1 MKVEKVC
8 RLSIHLD
15 QVDWNENN
23 VSEMVNPRGKNK
35 AHKRRQVS
43 IQRRPHIH
51 SHRLF
56 LLISSFILLLSG
68 CRCRSSS
75 HSGSHTTSE
84 ALATTDFSPFTS
96 SRTNRPF
103 LKFGRPNKS
112 KFGIIP
118 RGGASIENAS
128 TSTQRSLSSKHTVQ
142 AMHEGA
148 EEDDLQKKNGKSF
161 QKASSIKTEKAFPND
176 KRSLV
181 PSTASLN
188 PVFLPLEDDTV
199 QATADAM
206 KGREAD
212 FVKCDYIAETNLPTD
227 VGHFRLRAYRVSDD
241 EVLSRFKH
249 FGAEPCVIYSTDKPP
264 FADNGGQ
271 GSIGE
276 GLFSGKNVP
285 VRIHDQCFT
294 SEVFRSQRYDDTS
307 I

>member
-1 MKVEKVC
+1 MKAENDHT
-8 RLSIHLD
+8 LSIHLD
-15 QVDWNENN
+15 NVDCNQNN
-23 VSEMVNPRGKNK
+23 ASEMVIPRRNEQR
-35 AHKRRQVS
+35 RRQVS
-43 IQRRPHIH
+43 IQRRTHIH
-51 SHRLF
+51 PHRVF

-68 CRCRSSS
+68 RRCRSP
-75 HSGSHTTSE
+75 HGGSHTTSE
-84 ALATTDFSPFTS
+84 ALATTDFSPFSS

-103 LKFGRPNKS
+103 LKSGRNDKS

-118 RGGASIENAS
+118 RGGSIDRS
-128 TSTQRSLSSKHTVQ
+128 SSTQRSVSSKHSVQ
-142 AMHEGA
+142 AMLGGA
-148 EEDDLQKKNGKSF
+148 AEDDLKKNGKSF
-161 QKASSIKTEKAFPND
+161 QKAPIKTEKAIPKS

-181 PSTASLN
+181 PPNASLN

-212 FVKCDYIAETNLPTD
+212 FVSCDFIAETNLPTD

-264 FADNGGQ
+264 FADNGGM
-271 GSIGE
+271 GSIGK

-294 SEVFRSQRYDDTS
+294 SEVFRSQR
-307 I
+307 